1 MTNLRSSL
9 IWAAAFVLLALANRF
24 GLIADK
30 DATTML
36 AILPAVWVASG
47 GLGRCRLRKVTA

>member
-30 DATTML
+30 DATTMF

-47 GLGRCRLRKVTA
+47 GLGRCRLRKVKA

>member
-1 MTNLRSSL
+1 MTNLRISL

-30 DATTML
+30 DATTMF
-36 AILPAVWVASG
+36 AVLPALWVATG
-47 GLGRCRLRKVTA
+47 GLGRCRLRKVPA

>member
-30 DATTML
+30 DATTMF

>member
-9 IWAAAFVLLALANRF
+9 IWAAAFLLLALANRF

-30 DATTML
+30 DAATMF

-47 GLGRCRLRKVTA
+47 GLGRCRARKAPA